1 MADLSETERLLTY
14 ALAPLEPPG
23 VLTDRLERRLTEL
36 TGAAAEE
43 LADWELGAMRDPR
56 NWARPVAAL
65 VIGGAAGGALVL
77 VRARQQRQQRHRR
90 GGSVAGASQAL
101 ERRARG
107 LTGGLRA
114 RLGR

>member
-1 MADLSETERLLTY
+1 MSETERLLRY
-14 ALAPLEPPG
+14 ALAPVEPPG
-23 VLTDRLERRLTEL
+23 ALGDRLERRLAEVTA
-36 TGAAAEE
+36 TAAEE
-43 LADWELGAMRDPR
+43 LAEWELGAMRDPR

-77 VRARQQRQQRHRR
+77 VRARQQRHRR

-101 ERRARG
+101 ERRARE